1 MQNKIE
7 QLKAY
12 AEANYQVGG
21 HWIVETHDAKDYE
34 ARLAKVGGDVEAAK
48 ASMQRY
54 WQLLEVVESDIANS

>member
-12 AEANYQVGG
+12 AEVNYEAGG

-34 ARLAKVGGDVEAAK
+34 ARLVEVNGDLEAAK
-48 ASMQRY
+48 TAIREY
-54 WQLLEVVESDIANS
+54 WELTEKIYSDISNS